1 MFYGQHGVE
10 NTFNLENGLGVR
22 FEFDLKDTHK
32 LGFST
37 EPSYLKMRY
46 ICIGKNNYHLLRIL
60 FTLEG
65 RRLAKISIYLQ
76 NKTISFTLG
85 NLKIMCALY
94 PIRLMISNAKLLV
107 QPRLI
112 LL

>member
-1 MFYGQHGVE
+1 MILWCHVNHFCCSVGLNVYVDSNFYNHYGYGVTILDNMFYGQHGVE

-46 ICIGKNNYHLLRIL
+46 ICVGKYNYQILRIFGKNIYIL
-60 FTLEG
+60 T
-65 RRLAKISIYLQ
+65 
-76 NKTISFTLG
+76 
-85 NLKIMCALY
+85 
-94 PIRLMISNAKLLV
+94 
-107 QPRLI
+107 
-112 LL
+112 

>member
-10 NTFNLENGLGVR
+10 NTFNHENGLGVR

-46 ICIGKNNYHLLRIL
+46 ICIGKNNYHLLVWQKYLYTYRIKQYHL
-60 FTLEG
+60 
-65 RRLAKISIYLQ
+65 
-76 NKTISFTLG
+76 
-85 NLKIMCALY
+85 
-94 PIRLMISNAKLLV
+94 P
-107 QPRLI
+107 
-112 LL
+112 

>member
-46 ICIGKNNYHLLRIL
+46 ICVGKYNYHVLRINFWQKYRYTYRIKQYHL
-60 FTLEG
+60 
-65 RRLAKISIYLQ
+65 
-76 NKTISFTLG
+76 
-85 NLKIMCALY
+85 
-94 PIRLMISNAKLLV
+94 P
-107 QPRLI
+107 
-112 LL
+112 